1 MDFERVSRPFNGER
15 IVFPASD
22 ARTIRYLYA
31 KSLSWTSTSHYI
43 KYELKTDQVLNV
55 RAKTINS

>member
-1 MDFERVSRPFNGER
+1 MKLDF
-15 IVFPASD
+15 
-22 ARTIRYLYA
+22 YLT
-31 KSLSWTSTSHYI
+31 LYI